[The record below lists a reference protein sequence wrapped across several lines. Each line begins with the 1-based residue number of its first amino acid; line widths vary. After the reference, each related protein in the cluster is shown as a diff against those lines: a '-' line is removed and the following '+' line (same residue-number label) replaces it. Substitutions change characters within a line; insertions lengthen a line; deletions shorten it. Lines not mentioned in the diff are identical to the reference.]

1 MCLFASLMV
10 LSVGLTHIGN
20 QMTLSCDATESVGC
34 FGPWLYYQNDG
45 SGLHDLN
52 QRWRQIFSL
61 NTTIAFDLWCVDPP
75 DHTSLNAMIL
85 SFLSLR
91 SPSFALIS
99 HRTPIFLALLSIHI
113 HVPALT
119 DSNTEWEKDK
129 FVWCTGF
136 YLFVALFGCF
146 GYSGNLGVLAGFV
159 NVAAS
164 FLCLVASVTVT

>member
-1 MCLFASLMV
+1 
-10 LSVGLTHIGN
+10 
-20 QMTLSCDATESVGC
+20 
-34 FGPWLYYQNDG
+34 
-45 SGLHDLN
+45 
-52 QRWRQIFSL
+52 
-61 NTTIAFDLWCVDPP
+61 
-75 DHTSLNAMIL
+75 
-85 SFLSLR
+85 
-91 SPSFALIS
+91 
-99 HRTPIFLALLSIHI
+99 
-113 HVPALT
+113 VPALT